1 MNEQVG
7 IENIGFYTPNAAI
20 DLVELA
26 KHTKQNP
33 DKFTRGLGQLKMSV
47 ATPNQDVIS
56 MAANAAK
63 QILTE
68 DIVDKIDLVLGA
80 TESAIDA
87 SKSAAVEVHNLLNLR
102 KNCRCLEVKHACY
115 GGTGAVYLARQH
127 VGQNPQSNTTGP
139 TGQP

>member
-1 MNEQVG
+1 MSEHVG

-47 ATPNQDVIS
+47 VTPDQDVIS

-68 DIVDKIDLVLGA
+68 DIIDKIDLVLFA
-80 TESAIDA
+80 TESAIDVSLDTDSYILTA
-87 SKSAAVEVHNLLNLR
+87 LDDEVDMRIIVHTELW
-102 KNCRCLEVKHACY
+102 
-115 GGTGAVYLARQH
+115 
-127 VGQNPQSNTTGP
+127 
-139 TGQP
+139 